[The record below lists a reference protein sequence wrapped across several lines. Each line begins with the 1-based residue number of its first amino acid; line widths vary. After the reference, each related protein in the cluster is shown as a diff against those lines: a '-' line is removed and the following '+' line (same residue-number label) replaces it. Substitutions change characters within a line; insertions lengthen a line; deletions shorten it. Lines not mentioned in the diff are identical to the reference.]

1 MEKESQTIFEK
12 NVIEF
17 VTVAAEFCAFLER
30 AEHMKRKAF
39 VDTSLKIL
47 PLLYL
52 KASLLPKCETI
63 GDEAPETYVTE
74 ETYEILRINLAGL
87 MGEKDDYLDVFVQD
101 MVYSDQPIKK
111 SISED
116 LADIYQDIKDFIFVF
131 QLGLNETMN
140 DSLAICQ
147 ENFGL
152 LWGQKLVNTLRA
164 LHDVKYNQQDEN
176 DEEDNEE
183 ENNELSDDDYCCE
196 EDGCHCHDHNHEDG
210 CHRHDDE
217 CHCHDDGY
225 HCRDDEQTKMIV
237 RRSINKDELKE
248 LPKTV
253 FPGRIHVI
261 QSEAET
267 EKAVAYLKSQPILGI
282 DSETR
287 PSFTK
292 GQSHKVALLQISSD
306 ECCFLFRLNM
316 TGLTQPLVD
325 LLENPA
331 VIKVGLSL
339 KDDFMMLHK
348 RAPFTQQSCIELQD
362 YVRQFGIQDK
372 SLQKIYAIL
381 FKEKISKSQR
391 LSNWEADVLSDG
403 QKQYAATDA
412 WACLNIYNL
421 LQELKRTG
429 NYEVESL
436 PAEEEVNASSLANR

>member
-1 MEKESQTIFEK
+1 MEKESQTIFDK

-30 AEHMKRKAF
+30 AERMKRSTF

-52 KASLLPKCETI
+52 KASMLPKCETI

-74 ETYEILRINLAGL
+74 EIYEILRINLSGL
-87 MGEKDDYLDVFVQD
+87 MGDKDDYLDVFVQD

-147 ENFGL
+147 ENFGT

-164 LHDVKYNQQDEN
+164 LHDVKYNQ
-176 DEEDNEE
+176 EEEEEEVGNEE
-183 ENNELSDDDYCCE
+183 GFYEPSDDID
-196 EDGCHCHDHNHEDG
+196 
-210 CHRHDDE
+210 
-217 CHCHDDGY
+217 
-225 HCRDDEQTKMIV
+225 
-237 RRSINKDELKE
+237 KDELKE

-253 FPGRIHVI
+253 FPGRIYVI

-267 EKAVAYLKSQPILGI
+267 EKAVAYLQSRPVIGI

-292 GQSHKVALLQISSD
+292 GQSHKVALLQISSE

-421 LQELKRTG
+421 LQELKQTG
-429 NYEVESL
+429 DWEVSPL
-436 PAEEEVNASSLANR
+436 TATVSPAEEVISNKISD

>member
-1 MEKESQTIFEK
+1 
-12 NVIEF
+12 
-17 VTVAAEFCAFLER
+17 
-30 AEHMKRKAF
+30 
-39 VDTSLKIL
+39 
-47 PLLYL
+47 
-52 KASLLPKCETI
+52 
-63 GDEAPETYVTE
+63 
-74 ETYEILRINLAGL
+74 
-87 MGEKDDYLDVFVQD
+87 
-101 MVYSDQPIKK
+101 
-111 SISED
+111 
-116 LADIYQDIKDFIFVF
+116 
-131 QLGLNETMN
+131 
-140 DSLAICQ
+140 
-147 ENFGL
+147 
-152 LWGQKLVNTLRA
+152 
-164 LHDVKYNQQDEN
+164 
-176 DEEDNEE
+176 
-183 ENNELSDDDYCCE
+183 
-196 EDGCHCHDHNHEDG
+196 
-210 CHRHDDE
+210 
-217 CHCHDDGY
+217 
-225 HCRDDEQTKMIV
+225 MIV

-267 EKAVAYLKSQPILGI
+267 EKAVAYLQSQPILGI

-348 RAPFTQQSCIELQD
+348 RAPFTQQ
-362 YVRQFGIQDK
+362 
-372 SLQKIYAIL
+372 
-381 FKEKISKSQR
+381 ISKSQR

-436 PAEEEVNASSLANR
+436 PVEEEVDANAPANR